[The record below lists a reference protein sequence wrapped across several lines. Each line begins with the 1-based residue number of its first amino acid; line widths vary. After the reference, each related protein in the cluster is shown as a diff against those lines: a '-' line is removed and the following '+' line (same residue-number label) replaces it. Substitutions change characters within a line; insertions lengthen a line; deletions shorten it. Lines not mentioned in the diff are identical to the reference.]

1 MKNRQ
6 PYPFAGVKN
15 LDSYLDGLFDAYL
28 SDVEATGNRI
38 ETLFNVIGEIPEA
51 ASGAAAAILSTSN
64 ALAETGA
71 TVVRVAFEGAG
82 RFVSELPGVAGKTAF
97 FLHDAVE
104 KPMQTAENMT
114 IQDVWAWIRA
124 INRISVLD
132 PELIP
137 NDIRDGNPARVLQ
150 IPDDGSIDYDFH
162 DVTDIERPDLPSM
175 MPSPRLY
182 PGNIIDYTP
191 YGVEGKALI
200 TCCHTQTG
208 EIIEVTPDYY
218 HYDESLWD
226 LSDESEPIPF
236 VSPYSPESSLV
247 SDIKSGGIRCFWID
261 YRRRVM
267 IIQDS
272 IRVHK
277 RSTKQANGNEFF
289 QSFLHWEKCL
299 YTPWNVSYTTDFKP
313 FESGFHDTTSYT
325 ITEST
330 IERTYSLM
338 CHGVF
343 LPDKF
348 YSTFRPSRAAFP
360 FITLVFAGGLMFF
373 PHSVN
378 GLISVVL
385 TALTTIRTN
394 EGREDE

>member
-6 PYPFAGVKN
+6 PYPFIGAKS
-15 LDSYLDGLFDAYL
+15 LDSYLDGIFEAYL
-28 SDVEATGNRI
+28 QDVDSTGSCV
-38 ETLFNVIGEIPEA
+38 ETLFNVVGDIPET
-51 ASGAAAAILSTSN
+51 ASGVAEAIVSASGVF
-64 ALAETGA
+64 AETGQ
-71 TVVRVAFEGAG
+71 TVIRVALEGAG
-82 RFVSELPGVAGKTAF
+82 RFVSEIPEAAGRTAY
-97 FLHDAVE
+97 FLHEALE
-104 KPMQTAENMT
+104 KPLQIGESMT

-191 YGVEGKALI
+191 YGVEGRALI

-226 LSDESEPIPF
+226 LSDESEPVPF
-236 VSPYSPESSLV
+236 ASPYSPESPLV
-247 SDIKSGGIRCFWID
+247 SDIKSGGIRCFWVD

-272 IRVHK
+272 IRVH
-277 RSTKQANGNEFF
+277 RRLTKQANGNEFS

-299 YTPWNVSYTTDFKP
+299 YTPWSVSYTTDFKP
-313 FESGFHDTTSYT
+313 IESGVHDTTSYT

-330 IERTYSLM
+330 VERTYSLM

-348 YSTFRPSRAAFP
+348 YSTFRPQRAAFP
-360 FITLVFAGGLMFF
+360 FIPLIFVGGLMFF
-373 PHSVN
+373 PPAVN
-378 GLISVVL
+378 GLISAVL
-385 TALTTIRTN
+385 AVLTTIRTN
-394 EGREDE
+394 EVKEDE